1 MNGDG
6 GMIEQVIMN
15 LCVNARDAMERGG
28 TLAVSL
34 NAIDIAPDYVQTH
47 AEARTGPHVCLRV
60 SDTGCGMNTY
70 LIGRIFEPFFTTK
83 EVGKGTGLGLATVYG
98 IVKQHE
104 GWVEVTSKPGAGTT
118 FEVFFP
124 ASQEIA
130 KPASE
135 EADPIAPLAGGN
147 ETLLIVEDEPVL
159 REMAQLIL
167 EECGYQVLVASNGRE
182 ALELWE
188 QHKSSIDLVF
198 TDMVM
203 PAGVTGV
210 ELANRLLADN
220 PSLKIIFA
228 SGYTVDDIS
237 TDFLARN
244 NDARFLQKPYTRV
257 TLGKAVRAAL
267 DGQSKQKTA
276 RPLRTA

>member
-1 MNGDG
+1 
-6 GMIEQVIMN
+6 
-15 LCVNARDAMERGG
+15 
-28 TLAVSL
+28 
-34 NAIDIAPDYVQTH
+34 
-47 AEARTGPHVCLRV
+47 LRV
-60 SDTGCGMNTY
+60 SDTGCGMDTY

-130 KPASE
+130 KPAKEDTNLSG
-135 EADPIAPLAGGN
+135 PIPSGT

-167 EECGYQVLVASNGRE
+167 EECGYKVFVASNGRE

-188 QHKSSIDLVF
+188 QHRASIDLVF

-203 PAGVTGV
+203 PAGINGV
-210 ELANRLLADN
+210 ELANRLLTEN
-220 PSLKIIFA
+220 RRLKVVFA

-257 TLGKAVRAAL
+257 SLGRTVREAL
-267 DGQSKQKTA
+267 DGRGKQPKTA
-276 RPLRTA
+276 VPAG